1 MENNKTENNSTF
13 EDKAPEILLDL
24 AEHTKKLLMTKHRFD
39 EDKAKQIGVELAR
52 CIAENWGGE
61 VIYIP
66 KALLIALSERDLAI
80 WRDFNG
86 NNYRDLAR
94 KYNVSMQ
101 WVYQI
106 VKRVQKEEVA
116 KRQFDMFK

>member
-1 MENNKTENNSTF
+1 MDAKQNNSTF

-24 AEHTKKLLMTKHRFD
+24 AEHTRELLVQKYQF
-39 EDKAKQIGVELAR
+39 EDSQAKQIGIELAQ
-52 CIAENWGGE
+52 CIAESWGGE

-66 KALLIALSERDLAI
+66 KALLITLSERDLAI

-86 NNYRDLAR
+86 SNQRELAR
-94 KYNVSMQ
+94 KYGVSMQ

-106 VKRVQKEEVA
+106 VKKVQKEEVA

>member
-1 MENNKTENNSTF
+1 MENKTAF

-24 AEHTKKLLMTKHRFD
+24 AEHAREILVKKHRF
-39 EDKAKQIGVELAR
+39 ENDKAKQIGIELAQ

-80 WRDFNG
+80 WQEFNG

>member
-1 MENNKTENNSTF
+1 MENKTTF
-13 EDKAPEILLDL
+13 EGKAPEILLDL
-24 AEHTKKLLMTKHRFD
+24 AEHTRVMLVQKHQFD
-39 EDKAKQIGVELAR
+39 DEKAKQIGIELAQ

-80 WRDFNG
+80 WQAFNG
-86 NNYRDLAR
+86 TNHRELAR

-106 VKRVQKEEVA
+106 VKKVQKEEVA

>member
-1 MENNKTENNSTF
+1 MENKTTF

-24 AEHTKKLLMTKHRFD
+24 AEHTREMLVKKHQFD
-39 EDKAKQIGVELAR
+39 NDKAKQIGIELAQ
-52 CIAENWGGE
+52 CIAESWGGE
-61 VIYIP
+61 IIYIP

-80 WRDFNG
+80 WREFNG
-86 NNYRDLAR
+86 SNHRELSR
-94 KYNVSMQ
+94 KYGVSMQ

-116 KRQFDMFK
+116 KRQYDMFNEKNV

>member
-1 MENNKTENNSTF
+1 MDEKQNNTTF

-24 AEHTKKLLMTKHRFD
+24 AEHTRELLVQKCQF
-39 EDKAKQIGVELAR
+39 EDSQAKQIGVELAQ

-86 NNYRDLAR
+86 SNQRELAR
-94 KYNVSMQ
+94 KYGVSMQ

-106 VKRVQKEEVA
+106 VKKVQKEEVA
-116 KRQFDMFK
+116 KRQFDIFK

>member
-1 MENNKTENNSTF
+1 MNEKQNNSTF

-24 AEHTKKLLMTKHRFD
+24 AEHTRELLVQKYQF
-39 EDKAKQIGVELAR
+39 EDSQAKQIGIELAQ
-52 CIAENWGGE
+52 CIAESWGGE

-66 KALLIALSERDLAI
+66 KALLITLSERDLAI

-86 NNYRDLAR
+86 SNHRELSR
-94 KYNVSMQ
+94 KYGVSMQ

-106 VKRVQKEEVA
+106 VKRMQKEEID
-116 KRQFDMFK
+116 RHQMDMFK